1 MMLGAALHVLL
12 KRNHLVGVL
21 EVLVYIVCARDLLL
35 IQLDH
40 FFFYTLEVIGD
51 VEAVDESILVG

>member
-1 MMLGAALHVLL
+1 MLGAALHVLL

-40 FFFYTLEVIGD
+40 FLLDALEVIGE
-51 VEAVDESILVG
+51 VKAVDESVLVG